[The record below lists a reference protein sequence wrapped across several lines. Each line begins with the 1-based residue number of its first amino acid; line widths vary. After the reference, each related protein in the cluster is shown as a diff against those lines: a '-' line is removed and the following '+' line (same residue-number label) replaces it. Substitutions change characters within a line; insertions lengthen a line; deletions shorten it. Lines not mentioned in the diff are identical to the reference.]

1 MQRYIFLDFD
11 GVICT
16 QQHRQTLLE
25 KHQPLKDDLG
35 PYFDP
40 EAVANL
46 RAIIDA
52 TDASIVVTSSW
63 KYKGLSTLQTL
74 WTCRNMPGTLLDV
87 TPIVM
92 SGFMFNRGMEINQ
105 WLYTNTQSD
114 PDICR
119 YVILDDALDFLPE
132 QRPYLI
138 NTNPDCGLTAQ
149 DAAQAIAIL
158 TT

>member
-46 RAIIDA
+46 RAIVDS

-63 KYKGLSTLQTL
+63 KEYMAYEAFLDMWMARGL
-74 WTCRNMPGTLLDV
+74 PGFVTDV
-87 TPIVM
+87 TPTV
-92 SGFMFNRGMEINQ
+92 SRKRGDEIDA
-105 WLYTNTQSD
+105 WLDECDRDCQ
-114 PDICR
+114 
-119 YVILDDALDFLPE
+119 YVIIDDLDGSNFNEHQLSRLLVVNPYNGLDDVTME
-132 QRPYLI
+132 R
-138 NTNPDCGLTAQ
+138 
-149 DAAQAIAIL
+149 AIAL
-158 TT
+158 LNQKG

>member
-1 MQRYIFLDFD
+1 
-11 GVICT
+11 
-16 QQHRQTLLE
+16 
-25 KHQPLKDDLG
+25 
-35 PYFDP
+35 
-40 EAVANL
+40 L

-63 KYKGLSTLQTL
+63 KYKGLSTLQAL

-92 SGFMFNRGMEINQ
+92 AGYMFNRGMEINQ
-105 WLYTNTQSD
+105 WLHTNTQSD
-114 PDICR
+114 PDTCR

-138 NTNPDCGLTAQ
+138 NTNPDCGLTAK

>member
-40 EAVANL
+40 EPVANL

-63 KYKGLSTLQTL
+63 KNKGLSTLQTL

-92 SGFMFNRGMEINQ
+92 AGFMFNRGMEINQ
-105 WLYTNTQSD
+105 WLYSNTQSD
-114 PDICR
+114 PDTCR

-138 NTNPDCGLTAQ
+138 NTNPGCGLTAQ

>member
-1 MQRYIFLDFD
+1 M
-11 GVICT
+11 
-16 QQHRQTLLE
+16 
-25 KHQPLKDDLG
+25 
-35 PYFDP
+35 
-40 EAVANL
+40 A
-46 RAIIDA
+46 
-52 TDASIVVTSSW
+52 
-63 KYKGLSTLQTL
+63 
-74 WTCRNMPGTLLDV
+74 CRNMPGTLLDV

-92 SGFMFNRGMEINQ
+92 ASYMFNRGMEINQ

-114 PDICR
+114 PDTCQ